1 MPALVGFGRLRV
13 RSELG
18 LQFHESPQLLG
29 VVLIGVGILPR
40 HLVGEGEVHLQLRV
54 RVDCAHRQPDPL
66 VDGRVG
72 RLEEHPEVVDGG
84 AREVA
89 QRDGGLGCGQ
99 DALPV
104 LGVRSACLVHRLQH
118 WSEEREEL
126 LEGIPRQAVHQ
137 PEVIVGDLAH
147 VTFPIEDVRL
157 HAQARRS
164 HSLLLLSLADVPG
177 DHVDE
182 GCSRRGDDH

>member
-18 LQFHESPQLLG
+18 LQFHESLQLLG

-72 RLEEHPEVVDGG
+72 RLEEHLEVVDRG

-89 QRDGGLGCGQ
+89 QRDGELRLWQ
-99 DALPV
+99 DALAV
-104 LGVRSACLVHRLQH
+104 LRVRSSRLVDRLQLRL
-118 WSEEREEL
+118 EER
-126 LEGIPRQAVHQ
+126 
-137 PEVIVGDLAH
+137 
-147 VTFPIEDVRL
+147 
-157 HAQARRS
+157 
-164 HSLLLLSLADVPG
+164 
-177 DHVDE
+177 
-182 GCSRRGDDH
+182 